1 MDSLPGHLKLHYL
14 FSSSNST
21 KPISQY
27 FFSHFHSVCTM
38 SVFKKIAIV
47 GALGDLG
54 KHITAA
60 ILAEGDRFD
69 LTLITRK
76 SGKQAIPVGAKV
88 VELNDY
94 SESDELTQALT
105 GQDVLMSFHNTAA
118 APGGTV
124 SVSLQSPVRYIA
136 NLSSFKRRH
145 EALSNGCTVC

>member
-1 MDSLPGHLKLHYL
+1 
-14 FSSSNST
+14 
-21 KPISQY
+21 
-27 FFSHFHSVCTM
+27 M